1 MFFFRIRVFNQL
13 LEKVNELI
21 VVEEGFGEV
30 LSNDFKN
37 TERFSSYYFLGVV
50 DELIEMG
57 ENFHKASLDIGLVR
71 VLTKTTEKQGTR
83 FPVSPF
89 RTVDNLSYSIC
100 NFLYQINPTTANKG
114 R

>member
-50 DELIEMG
+50 DELIEVG
-57 ENFHKASLDIGLVR
+57 ETIDEASLYIRLVGI
-71 VLTKTTEKQGTR
+71 LTKTTEKQGTR
-83 FPVSPF
+83 LSVSRV
-89 RTVDNLSYSIC
+89 RTADDLRYSFC
-100 NFLYQINPTTANKG
+100 NFLHQINPTAAHKG